1 MVKAPLISDRL
12 FVSKINASAIMA
24 MGPDAVKRHPIEHNC
39 WPCISLET
47 VVFTFLIKTQ
57 EAARNLKHSSVT
69 SFIDTHFILARARC
83 FPGHQSISLSVC
95 WYHPCPAPS
104 AALFLFLPS
113 ASDHYSPTRLQRT
126 ALKLHKQEETLAGTR
141 DEYYQHGVL

>member
-47 VVFTFLIKTQ
+47 VVFTFLIDSGGSQ
-57 EAARNLKHSSVT
+57 E
-69 SFIDTHFILARARC
+69 
-83 FPGHQSISLSVC
+83 P
-95 WYHPCPAPS
+95 
-104 AALFLFLPS
+104 
-113 ASDHYSPTRLQRT
+113 
-126 ALKLHKQEETLAGTR
+126 ET
-141 DEYYQHGVL
+141 